1 MLRIPA
7 MSVHR
12 FETASL
18 GGYGAEERLGQTRQ
32 AVVRVAQTMSR
43 LGLVVSVWGN
53 VSARVRGTDLVVITP
68 SGVEYES
75 LSEGLLPVVSLES
88 GQRVQGRLKPSSE
101 TPTHLTVYKAR
112 SDVFGIVHTHS
123 LQASAF
129 AVLREPIPALLEDIA
144 QVAGGLVECAEYG
157 PPGTADL
164 GEKVVRALGPRNA
177 ALMANH
183 GLLGVGPTVDE
194 ALRVCQVV
202 EKGAHVY
209 AVARGLGRPVLLSE
223 QEIARL
229 RQAYQTSYGQK
240 QD

>member
-1 MLRIPA
+1 

-32 AVVRVAQTMSR
+32 AVVRVAQAMSR

-75 LSEGLLPVVSLES
+75 LSEGLLPVVSLET

-157 PPGTADL
+157 PPGTVDL
-164 GEKVVRALGPRNA
+164 GEKVVRALGPSRNA